1 MAGLVFIQY
10 FTLLRFKLDGLPGPS
25 PLPPPLPPL
34 PSPRPVSPL
43 AVRTGG
49 LEQSRAAYHLQV
61 DVHLASGSNLLP
73 LPKLLLLMLLLYIG
87 DPTAAH
93 TPEPDV

>member
-1 MAGLVFIQY
+1 MPEDVCYSLMQSLYIA
-10 FTLLRFKLDGLPGPS
+10 LLY
-25 PLPPPLPPL
+25 
-34 PSPRPVSPL
+34 VSHITE
-43 AVRTGG
+43 RGG

-73 LPKLLLLMLLLYIG
+73 LPKLLLLLLLLYIG